1 MTPVNTY
8 AKTTKFKLGINGAA
22 LFDVLLIA
30 IMMSLLSSR
39 FVVATGLGLNVDSA
53 DALPKI
59 NSVEYAHTDA
69 DLCVLTAK
77 TNSMFIFGGSICNKN
92 SLAKQMQSTKSKRNI
107 LLIKAD
113 KNLTID
119 ELLEIVDIAKKS
131 GFKKV
136 HIAAKQKK

>member
-8 AKTTKFKLGINGAA
+8 AKTAKFKLGINGAA

-39 FVVATGLGLNVDSA
+39 FVVATGIGVEVNSD
-53 DALPKI
+53 DALPTMNTLEK
-59 NSVEYAHTDA
+59 SHTDA

-77 TNSMFIFGGSICNKN
+77 DNSMLIFDGSICNKN
-92 SLAKQMQSTKSKRNI
+92 SLAKRMQSTKLKRNV

-113 KNLTID
+113 KNLTIA
-119 ELLEIVDIAKKS
+119 ELAEIIDIAKQS

-136 HIAAKQKK
+136 QIATKPKK